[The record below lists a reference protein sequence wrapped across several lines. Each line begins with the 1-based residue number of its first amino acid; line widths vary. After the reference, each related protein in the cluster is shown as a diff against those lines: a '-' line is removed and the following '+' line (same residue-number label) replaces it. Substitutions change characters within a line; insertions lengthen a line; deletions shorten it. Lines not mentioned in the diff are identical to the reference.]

1 MTWVAPD
8 NARIAHTAQA
18 IASLALVAAMVSAVP
33 ALAGGSPSPEGDP
46 ARGEAVYQRCI
57 GCHSLDRN
65 RTGPLHCG
73 LIGRRAGS
81 VPGFAYS
88 EAMRQ
93 QDIIWSRDLLNRFLT
108 SPTTMV
114 PGTTM
119 GYAGISD
126 PQERLDLIAYIEAA
140 SRSSDTCGSGT
151 RDRSQ

>member
-1 MTWVAPD
+1 MSWFASD
-8 NARIAHTAQA
+8 NARIAHMAHA
-18 IASLALVAAMVSAVP
+18 VASLSLGAAVVSAVP
-33 ALAGGSPSPEGDP
+33 ALAGSPSLEGDP
-46 ARGEAVYQRCI
+46 VRGESVYQRCI

-65 RTGPLHCG
+65 RTGPRHCG

-93 QDIIWSRDLLNRFLT
+93 EDIIWTSDMLNRFLA

-119 GYAGISD
+119 TYAGISD

-140 SRSSDTCGSGT
+140 SRSSDICGSST
-151 RDRSQ
+151 HDRSQ